1 MSTDRIPIT
10 VQRPQPFTPGPDEP
24 LLLELPRTAG
34 DQFEKNL
41 LLKGVANL
49 VTTRSDV
56 FTVYVK
62 IRSVAQNAGS
72 GKWDATDAKNVI
84 EDTRWVMVVDRS
96 RVNRPG
102 DQAEILMMQRVP

>member
-1 MSTDRIPIT
+1 
-10 VQRPQPFTPGPDEP
+10 VQRDQPFTTGAVEP
-24 LLLELPRTAG
+24 LILELPRTAG

-72 GKWDATDAKNVI
+72 GKWDATDPKNVI